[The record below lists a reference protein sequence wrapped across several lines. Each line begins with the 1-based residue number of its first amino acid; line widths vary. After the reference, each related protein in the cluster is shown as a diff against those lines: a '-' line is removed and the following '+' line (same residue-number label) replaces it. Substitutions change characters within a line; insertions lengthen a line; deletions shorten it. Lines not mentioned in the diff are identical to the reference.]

1 MVDTALIRNQV
12 FDIACPVVE
21 DIGFELIDVEYLSM
35 NGRWILRLY
44 VDKEG
49 GITIDDCVSVSRE
62 LGDLL
67 DVKDVINNEYV
78 LEVSSPGLNRP
89 LKKSADFERFAGQ
102 RVRIKMVSGVQGRR
116 NFLGKLIGCTDGLV
130 HLDVDGVSVQ
140 LPLDSISKAHIEYE
154 FTSKKK

>member
-21 DIGFELIDVEYLSM
+21 DIGFELIDVEYLTM
-35 NGRWILRLY
+35 NGRWVLRLY

-49 GITIDDCVSVSRE
+49 GVTIDDCVSVSRE

-67 DVKDVINNEYV
+67 DVKDVISHEYV

-89 LKKSADFERFAGQ
+89 LKREKDF
-102 RVRIKMVSGVQGRR
+102 IK
-116 NFLGKLIGCTDGLV
+116 FTGKKIKCRMTDP
-130 HLDVDGVSVQ
+130 VDGQKNFSGLLKGIKEGRILLKIESGMVE
-140 LPLDSISKAHIEYE
+140 LPLDGIEKANLVYE
-154 FTSKKK
+154 FDN